1 MSWLRFFRRR
11 YWDDERKLELDAYI
25 AAEID
30 DQIARGA
37 SPEDARRAAHQKLGN
52 PTLIREEIY
61 QMNTIGVLETLWQ
74 DARYG
79 FRLLRRNPTFAVVAI
94 LTLALGTGANAAIFQ
109 LVDAVRF
116 RTLPVKDPQQLVALG
131 INTNGKGRTGRF
143 TGERPT
149 VTEPLLRAIREHQ
162 QSFSQLLAWGTG
174 YFDLSTSGESRIARG
189 LWVSGDFFDT
199 LGVRPATGRLIVPAD
214 DRKGC
219 SAPGVVLSHAF
230 WQAQFHGDPSIVGRP
245 ILLDGHS
252 FEVMGVAQRGF
263 FGVDVGRTFDVAA
276 PICAEPIT
284 RGALSAIDKRD
295 AWFLGMLG
303 RLRDGW
309 TSEQAEAQLRA
320 VSPAVFRET
329 LPQTYTAADTASY
342 LAFTLTATSA
352 DTGVSSLRRTYETP
366 MWVLLGVTGL
376 VLLIACANLANLML
390 ARATARSR
398 EVAIRL
404 AIGASRP
411 RIVRQMLCESLIL
424 AALGAL
430 GGLLLAQWFSR
441 ILVAFIDTGG
451 SSRVFVDLAPGWRVF
466 AFMVALTGLACVVFG
481 LTPALRAT
489 RTNPGETMKAGAR
502 GSSDAREGVTLRRAL
517 VIVQVALS
525 LVLVVGA
532 VLLGR
537 TLRNLMTMDP
547 GFRTTGIVV
556 ASVDMRQAHVPVER
570 RAALVEQMVDQV
582 RALPGV
588 RSAAEA
594 AFTPMSGSSWNDS
607 IIVDA
612 KVLGISNFNS
622 VGPAYFR
629 TLGTPFVDG
638 RDFDAHDSV
647 SSAQVAIV
655 NDAFAR
661 KFLAGRRAVGQ
672 VFQIEGPSNVPR
684 VNYQVIGVVKNTTY
698 NDFRE
703 PLGPIAFLSLVQ
715 DPDRDAR
722 ADIVLSSD
730 APIAG
735 LSNGV
740 TSALTAVER
749 NIVVQYHTMD
759 AQIRDS
765 LVSERMMATLSG
777 FFGGLAALIAAI
789 GLYGV
794 MSYIVARR
802 KIEIGIRMALGADQ
816 RSVLRLVMRE
826 AAALLAAGVVLGA
839 ILSAFAARATS
850 TLLYGLE
857 PWDPATYALGLFV
870 MALVSLVATWLPARR
885 AAHLPPTIALRE
897 E

>member
-1 MSWLRFFRRR
+1 
-11 YWDDERKLELDAYI
+11 
-25 AAEID
+25 
-30 DQIARGA
+30 
-37 SPEDARRAAHQKLGN
+37 
-52 PTLIREEIY
+52 
-61 QMNTIGVLETLWQ
+61 
-74 DARYG
+74 
-79 FRLLRRNPTFAVVAI
+79 
-94 LTLALGTGANAAIFQ
+94 
-109 LVDAVRF
+109 
-116 RTLPVKDPQQLVALG
+116 
-131 INTNGKGRTGRF
+131 
-143 TGERPT
+143 
-149 VTEPLLRAIREHQ
+149 
-162 QSFSQLLAWGTG
+162 
-174 YFDLSTSGESRIARG
+174 
-189 LWVSGDFFDT
+189 
-199 LGVRPATGRLIVPAD
+199 
-214 DRKGC
+214 
-219 SAPGVVLSHAF
+219 
-230 WQAQFHGDPSIVGRP
+230 
-245 ILLDGHS
+245 
-252 FEVMGVAQRGF
+252 
-263 FGVDVGRTFDVAA
+263 
-276 PICAEPIT
+276 
-284 RGALSAIDKRD
+284 
-295 AWFLGMLG
+295 
-303 RLRDGW
+303 
-309 TSEQAEAQLRA
+309 
-320 VSPAVFRET
+320 
-329 LPQTYTAADTASY
+329 
-342 LAFTLTATSA
+342 
-352 DTGVSSLRRTYETP
+352 
-366 MWVLLGVTGL
+366 
-376 VLLIACANLANLML
+376 
-390 ARATARSR
+390 
-398 EVAIRL
+398 
-404 AIGASRP
+404 
-411 RIVRQMLCESLIL
+411 
-424 AALGAL
+424 
-430 GGLLLAQWFSR
+430 
-441 ILVAFIDTGG
+441 
-451 SSRVFVDLAPGWRVF
+451 
-466 AFMVALTGLACVVFG
+466 VVFG

-684 VNYQVIGVVKNTTY
+684 VNYQVIGVVKNTKY